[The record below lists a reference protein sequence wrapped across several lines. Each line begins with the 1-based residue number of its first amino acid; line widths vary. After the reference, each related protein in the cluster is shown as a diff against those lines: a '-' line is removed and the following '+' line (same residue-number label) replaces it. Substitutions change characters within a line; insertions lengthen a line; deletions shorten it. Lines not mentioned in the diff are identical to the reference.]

1 MINHYPNQKQHIT
14 RARTSLF
21 ALLSLVLLI
30 ESFST
35 SAVMGSPQRA
45 RRSTQRDAWRKQPPK
60 SDAPRPFA
68 LPAVRETRLKNGL
81 TVLFIEDHRSPMVTV
96 LVGVPLAIEP
106 TRDIAELTNQM
117 ALAEAAAELVT
128 EGAGSRTSEQMARE
142 VETLGGR
149 LSSSANDDYAEVS
162 LSVVAENAE
171 RIMDLL
177 GDVLLRPMFP
187 ESEVALY
194 KRNRI
199 QNLVVQRQDPA
210 FLAGEQF
217 DRIVFGS
224 HPYGISAPTPASI
237 DALDR
242 EKIAELYRSN
252 FGPDGSVAIIVGDF
266 EASRMEIKAREVLAG
281 WKEPQKKSTKVRAAL
296 DFPRATERR
305 VYLVNRPGSEQADFR
320 IGTLAVKRS
329 SADYFPLLVA
339 NSILGGG
346 TGSRLFLN
354 IRERKGYAYDVYSS
368 VGALREAGS
377 FFGGAETRTA
387 VTGRAIREM
396 LAEFDRLSAVKVGP
410 RELQGAKNY
419 LNGLFSLSLS
429 TQGGVAERIMQTH
442 MLGLGRDYLEGY
454 RSRIEAVTAEQ
465 VQEAA
470 RKYILSDHPAIVVV
484 GDASKLAKDLRT
496 IGPVE
501 VLDIEG
507 KPMKQ
512 SAP

>member
-1 MINHYPNQKQHIT
+1 MT

-21 ALLSLVLLI
+21 VLLSIVLLI
-30 ESFST
+30 EFLLST
-35 SAVMGSPQRA
+35 SAVVGSPQRA
-45 RRSTQRDAWRKQPPK
+45 RRSKQPDAWRKHPPK
-60 SDAPRPFA
+60 SDAPRPFT
-68 LPAVRETRLKNGL
+68 LPAVRETTYENGL
-81 TVLFIEDHRSPMVTV
+81 TVLFVEDHRSPIVTI
-96 LVGVPLAIEP
+96 LVGMPPAISP
-106 TRDIAELTNQM
+106 SGGIAELTSQM
-117 ALAEAAAELVT
+117 ALAEAAAELIT
-128 EGAGSRTSEQMARE
+128 EGAGSRTSEQVARE

-171 RIMDLL
+171 RMMDLL
-177 GDVLLRPMFP
+177 GDVLLRPAFP

-210 FLAGEQF
+210 FLAGEEF

-242 EKIAELYRSN
+242 ERIAQFYRAN
-252 FGPDGSVAIIVGDF
+252 FGPGGSVAIIVGDF
-266 EASRMEIKAREVLAG
+266 DVSRMELKAREVLG
-281 WKEPQKKSTKVRAAL
+281 RWETQKKVSTFIRPNR
-296 DFPRATERR
+296 FPWATESR

-329 SADYFPLLVA
+329 SAAYFPLLVA
-339 NSILGGG
+339 NSILGAG

-377 FFGGAETRTA
+377 FFGGAETRTEVIA
-387 VTGRAIREM
+387 RAIREM
-396 LAEFDRLSAVKVGP
+396 LAEFHRLGAVKVGP

-429 TQGGVAERIMQTH
+429 TQGGVAERIMQSH
-442 MLGLGRDYLEGY
+442 MLDLGSDYLEGY

-465 VQEAA
+465 VQAAA

-496 IGPVE
+496 IGPVG
-501 VLDIEG
+501 VLDIDG
-507 KPMKQ
+507 KPLKQ
-512 SAP
+512 

>member
-1 MINHYPNQKQHIT
+1 VSDHHPNQERQMT
-14 RARTSLF
+14 RARIVVF
-21 ALLSLVLLI
+21 ALLSLMLLL
-30 ESFST
+30 ELVST
-35 SAVMGSPQRA
+35 SAVVGSPQKE
-45 RRSTQRDAWRKQPPK
+45 RRSKQPDAWRKHPPK
-60 SDAPRPFA
+60 SDAPRPFT
-68 LPAVRETRLKNGL
+68 LPAIRETRYENGL
-81 TVLFIEDHRSPMVTV
+81 TVLFVEDHRSPIVTI
-96 LVGVPLAIEP
+96 LVGLRPAIAP
-106 TRDIAELTNQM
+106 SGGIAELTSQM
-117 ALAEAAAELVT
+117 ALAEAAAELIT
-128 EGAGSRTSEQMARE
+128 EGAGSRSSEQVARE

-171 RIMDLL
+171 RMMDLL
-177 GDVLLRPMFP
+177 GDVLLRPAFP

-199 QNLVVQRQDPA
+199 QNLAVQRQDPA

-237 DALDR
+237 EALDR
-242 EKIAELYRSN
+242 EKIAQFYSSN
-252 FGPDGSVAIIVGDF
+252 FAPRGAVTIIVGDF
-266 EASRMEIKAREVLAG
+266 DAPRMEAKAREVLG
-281 WKEPQKKSTKVRAAL
+281 RWETQKKVSTFIGSKR
-296 DFPRATERR
+296 FPQATESR

-339 NSILGGG
+339 NSILGAG

-377 FFGGAETRTA
+377 FFAGAETRTE
-387 VTGRAIREM
+387 VTARAIREM
-396 LAEFDRLSAVKVGP
+396 LAEFHRLGAVKVGP

-429 TQGGVAERIMQTH
+429 TQGGVAERIMQSH
-442 MLGLGRDYLEGY
+442 MLDLGSDYLESY

-470 RKYILSDHPAIVVV
+470 RKYILSDHPAIIVV
-484 GDASKLAKDLRT
+484 GDATTLEKDLRT
-496 IGPVE
+496 IGRVQ

-507 KPMKQ
+507 KPVRR